1 MITVLR
7 VSVCCIAIAIG
18 AAESPLLGQQG
29 VRDGQWTS
37 YGGDL
42 GSTRYSAL
50 DQITPDNF
58 DRLEVVWSWETV
70 DRFLSRSGPSGE
82 WWADAKTVFK
92 SLSEEDP
99 DRWRDGRPPRTSSLK
114 ATPLMVDGVLYV
126 STPLY
131 QAAAIDAATGKT
143 LWVYNPRSYESG
155 TPAMSLTWNSR
166 GVAYWSDGQDDQR
179 IYWGTGDGYLIAV
192 DAKTGR
198 PCEDFGDHGRVDL
211 TIGIPRATRGEKDE
225 LGALLY
231 SMSSPPI
238 VCGDVV
244 VTGSC
249 ISDRR
254 DVKATPPGDVRGW
267 DVRTG
272 ERKWT
277 FHTVPREGEFG
288 VETWE
293 NDSWKYTGNANVWTM
308 MSADPELGYVYL
320 PTGTPTNDFY
330 GGHRHG
336 DNLFAESLICVNAET
351 GQRVWHFQAVHHGI
365 WDYDFPCAPI
375 LADITVDGRKIPA
388 VAQLSKHGFCFVF
401 DRATGEP
408 VWPIEERP
416 VAPSTMPGEKAAP
429 TQPFPTKPPPYA
441 GQGSGDQELI
451 DFTPELRAEAIEL
464 LKDYTRGPLFT
475 PPSLSRR
482 RRGNKGTIQRPGRIR
497 PEGRCR

>member
-1 MITVLR
+1 M
-7 VSVCCIAIAIG
+7 
-18 AAESPLLGQQG
+18 
-29 VRDGQWTS
+29 
-37 YGGDL
+37 
-42 GSTRYSAL
+42 
-50 DQITPDNF
+50 
-58 DRLEVVWSWETV
+58 
-70 DRFLSRSGPSGE
+70 
-82 WWADAKTVFK
+82 
-92 SLSEEDP
+92 EEHH
-99 DRWRDGRPPRTSSLK
+99 GISSLK
-114 ATPLMVDGVLYV
+114 ATPLMINGVIYL

-131 QAAAIDAATGKT
+131 QAAAIDAATGRT
-143 LWVYNPRSYESG
+143 IWSYNPKSYEAG

-166 GVAYWSDGQDDQR
+166 GVAYWTDGESDER

-192 DAKTGR
+192 DAKTGA
-198 PCEDFGDHGRVDL
+198 PCEDFGENGRVDL
-211 TIGIPRATRGEKDE
+211 TIGIPRAERGKKDE

-238 VCGDVV
+238 VCRDVI

-254 DVKATPPGDVRGW
+254 DVKGTPPGDVRGW

-277 FHTVPREGEFG
+277 FHTIPHKGEFG
-288 VETWE
+288 NETWE
-293 NDSWKYTGNANVWTM
+293 KGSWKYTGNSNVWTM
-308 MSADPELGYVYL
+308 MSADEELGYVYL

-336 DNLFAESLICVNAET
+336 DNLFAECLICVDVES
-351 GQRVWHFQAVHHGI
+351 GERVWHFQGVHHGI

-375 LADITVDGRKIPA
+375 LADIEVEGREIKA

-408 VWPIEERP
+408 VWPITEKSVPE
-416 VAPSTMPGEKAAP
+416 STIRGEKTAP

-441 GQGSGDQELI
+441 GQGSHDDELI

-464 LKDYTRGPLFT
+464 LKDFTRGPLFT
-475 PPSLSRR
+475 PPSMTRKG
-482 RRGNKGTIQRPGRIR
+482 GNQGTIQRPGLGGALNWNGGALDPESGLLYVPSRDGMTVTNFYRPKKRKGVETVRYTHGGFGSGSRPKGPQGLPIFKPPYSRMTAINLNRGDHEWMKPAGRGSSAIR
-497 PEGRCR
+497 NHPALKGIQLPGSWR